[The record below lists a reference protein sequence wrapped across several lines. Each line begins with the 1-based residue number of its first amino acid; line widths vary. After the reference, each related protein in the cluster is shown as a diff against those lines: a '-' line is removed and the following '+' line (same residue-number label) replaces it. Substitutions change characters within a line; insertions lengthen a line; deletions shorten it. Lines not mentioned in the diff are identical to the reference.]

1 MVIRGIMQT
10 SYYLN
15 LNMADLDMN
24 KSVPIYCRRFV
35 KSEIIL
41 LSVSLAHILAVFT
54 PKIVL

>member
-24 KSVPIYCRRFV
+24 KSVRIYCRRFV

-41 LSVSLAHILAVFT
+41 LSVSLTRILAVFT